1 MSSLS
6 VRAERCTSAPMP
18 YYFERWREAMLD
30 GWCDSIMWRAVL
42 RSRLAG
48 EHKRAYKKFSIMV
61 LVGLAVRERCWLSA
75 GVQRIQMASS
85 SLLSPRTAHPTKS
98 FWYEVLCHLIVALQ
112 GVGTCENR
120 MHGEDNTHVQSTQH
134 IAQPPKSSRL
144 LSVRLVYRCHY
155 EWFS

>member
-85 SLLSPRTAHPTKS
+85 SLLSPRTAHPTRS
-98 FWYEVLCHLIVALQ
+98 SWCGVLYYLLVAVQ
-112 GVGTCENR
+112 GVAIGIQTL
-120 MHGEDNTHVQSTQH
+120 HGDHNSNVQSTLHLTRLQN
-134 IAQPPKSSRL
+134 ASRL
-144 LSVRLVYRCHY
+144 LSLACASGCHY
-155 EWFS
+155 V